1 MVKCTECGFDVP
13 GEAAYCPKCGAA
25 MARKMSDVEIS
36 KLVFR
41 RFGKKYDEALEA
53 AYTACTYDLE
63 RGTLHQDVVLRFMV
77 PDLMPREAEYQD
89 DAMKRFVERH
99 KDDARLKNALS
110 HYKLGLIYE
119 RGRKFKEAIGEYD
132 KALGIFPDFSCA
144 LLRRGYIHDFSKNV
158 KQSLADHRMAGE
170 ADPQFPLAFFDQG
183 LCYKRLGKADQAL
196 ESYQRCVALDP
207 DLAAA
212 HNNMGLIYIDRRDF
226 DSAEREF
233 SELLR
238 IHPDHPTGV
247 RNLEL
252 ARKRRGRGRRRFF

>member
-13 GEAAYCPKCGAA
+13 AEAAYCPKCGAA
-25 MARKMSDVEIS
+25 MVTKKSDLEIS

-63 RGTLHQDVVLRFMV
+63 CGILHQDLVLRFMV

-89 DAMKRFVERH
+89 DAMKRFVQQHE
-99 KDDARLKNALS
+99 DDARLKEALS

-119 RGRKFKEAIGEYD
+119 RGQKFKEAKAEYD
-132 KALGIFPDFSCA
+132 KALSVFPDFSCA
-144 LLRRGYIHDFSKNV
+144 LLRRGYIHDFSKKV
-158 KQSLADHRMAGE
+158 KQALADFRMAGE
-170 ADPQFPLAFFDQG
+170 ADPQFTLAFFDQG
-183 LCYKRLGKADQAL
+183 LCYKRLRKPDLAL
-196 ESYQRCVALDP
+196 ESYQRCAALDA

-226 DSAEREF
+226 ESAEREF

-252 ARKRRGRGRRRFF
+252 ARKERGRGLRRFF